1 MREINIARVLADKR
15 REKGVTQEE
24 LARYMGVSKASVSK
38 WETGQSYPD
47 VTFLPQLAAYFNISI
62 DALLDYQPQMTK
74 EDIRK
79 LYHALA
85 AEFASQPFDA
95 VLARC
100 RDAVKKYYSCFP
112 LLLQMGQ
119 LLLNHSAMAV
129 DPSLRT
135 SVLEEAEVLCARVAE
150 ESRDASLVPQA
161 LSLQAVC
168 RMALGDAPGALALL
182 EGADAPHAPMEALL
196 AQACQ
201 MAGDAARAKTA
212 LQSGLYQYIMA
223 LLGLFPSYFS
233 LYADDP
239 ARCQEAWRRACA
251 IIDAFDLE
259 RLHPG
264 ALLSLYITAAQA
276 FAAQGDAALALD
288 VLERY
293 ARLVTG
299 DIYPLRL
306 QGDAFFDLLDGWL
319 AEHDL
324 DIAPPR
330 DEKAIRR
337 DMAAVVIQNPAF
349 AALAEEPRFR
359 RIVKALKDL

>member
-95 VLARC
+95 ALARC
-100 RDAVKKYYSCFP
+100 RDIVKKYYSCFP

-119 LLLNHSAMAV
+119 LLLNHSALAA
-129 DPSLRT
+129 DPSLRA
-135 SVLEEAEVLCARVAE
+135 SVLEEASALCARVAE

-182 EGADAPHAPMEALL
+182 EGADAPHAQAEALL
-196 AQACQ
+196 AQAYL
-201 MAGDAARAKTA
+201 MAGEPDRAKTV
-212 LQSGLYQYIMA
+212 LQSGVYQHVTGLM
-223 LLGLFPSYFS
+223 GLFPSFFA

-239 ARCQEAWRRACA
+239 ARCRETWGRACA
-251 IIDAFDLE
+251 VIEAFDLE

-264 ALLSLYITAAQA
+264 VLLGLIITAAQT
-276 FAAQGDAALALD
+276 FSAQGDVPLALD
-288 VLERY
+288 ALERY
-293 ARLVTG
+293 ARLAAG
-299 DIYPLRL
+299 DIYPLCL
-306 QGDAFFDLLDGWL
+306 KGDEFFDLLPNWL

-330 DEKAIRR
+330 DEKTIRR
-337 DMAAVVIQNPAF
+337 DISAVVLQNPAF
-349 AALAEEPRFR
+349 APLTEEPRFH